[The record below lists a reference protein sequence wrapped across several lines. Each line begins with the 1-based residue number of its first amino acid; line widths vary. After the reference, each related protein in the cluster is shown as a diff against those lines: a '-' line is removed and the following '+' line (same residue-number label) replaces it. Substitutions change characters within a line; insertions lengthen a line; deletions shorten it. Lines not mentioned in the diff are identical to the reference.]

1 MKLNIIV
8 CIKSVVI
15 AVPDRKVIRTPESCD
30 LNPFDRPALEAA
42 LRLRETYGGT
52 VTALSMG
59 PKAATF
65 SLLEAIAM
73 GAGRS
78 VLVCDPALAGS
89 DTLATST
96 ALAAAIKKLAS
107 FAFDLILFGTRTADS
122 DTGQVGPQTAV
133 LLDLPL
139 VTSVYSIEQMDTGLC
154 VKRRADA
161 LWEKFELSLP
171 AVLTIHP
178 SSTQPRDVGLSG
190 IESAFEEGE
199 VQNWN
204 LADLGLSP
212 DQVGEAGSYTRVLSL
227 VRVKKE
233 RKCEFLSGTTE
244 EQADELIRR
253 LGESGLIG

>member
-15 AVPDRKVIRTPESCD
+15 AVPDRKVIRTAESCE

-42 LRLRETYGGT
+42 LRLREKYGGT

-59 PKAATF
+59 PKASTF

-73 GAGRS
+73 GIDRS

-89 DTLATST
+89 DTFATST
-96 ALAAAIKKLAS
+96 ALASAIKKLAP
-107 FAFDLILFGTRTADS
+107 FDLILFGTRTADS

-133 LLDLPL
+133 LLGLPL
-139 VTSVYSIEQMDTGLC
+139 VTSVYSIEQMNTGLC

-178 SSTQPRDVGLSG
+178 SSAQPRDVGLSG

-199 VQNWN
+199 VENWT

-233 RKCEFLSGTTE
+233 RKCEFLSGATE

>member
-15 AVPDRKVIRTPESCD
+15 AVPDRKVIRTAESCE

-42 LRLRETYGGT
+42 LRLKETYGGT

-59 PKAATF
+59 PKASTF

-73 GAGRS
+73 GVDQS

-89 DTLATST
+89 DTFATST
-96 ALAAAIKKLAS
+96 ALAAAIKKLAP
-107 FAFDLILFGTRTADS
+107 FDLILFGTRTADS

-139 VTSVYSIEQMDTGLC
+139 VTSVYSIEQMDTDLC

-178 SSTQPRDVGLSG
+178 SSAQPRDVGLSG

-199 VQNWN
+199 VENWN
-204 LADLGLSP
+204 LVDLGL
-212 DQVGEAGSYTRVLSL
+212 
-227 VRVKKE
+227 
-233 RKCEFLSGTTE
+233 
-244 EQADELIRR
+244 
-253 LGESGLIG
+253 

>member
-15 AVPDRKVIRTPESCD
+15 AVPDRKVIRTAESCE

-42 LRLRETYGGT
+42 LRLKETYGGT

-59 PKAATF
+59 PKASTF

-73 GAGRS
+73 GVDQS

-89 DTLATST
+89 DTFATST
-96 ALAAAIKKLAS
+96 TLAAAIKKLAP
-107 FAFDLILFGTRTADS
+107 FDLILFGTRTADS

-133 LLDLPL
+133 FLDLPL
-139 VTSVYSIEQMDTGLC
+139 VTSIYSIEQMNTGLC

-178 SSTQPRDVGLSG
+178 SSAQPRDVGLSG

-199 VQNWN
+199 VENWN
-204 LADLGLSP
+204 LLDLGLSP
-212 DQVGEAGSYTRVLSL
+212 NQVGEAGSYTRVLSL

>member
-15 AVPDRKVIRTPESCD
+15 AVPDRKVIRTAESCE

-42 LRLRETYGGT
+42 LRLKETYGGT

-59 PKAATF
+59 PKASTF

-73 GAGRS
+73 GVDQS

-89 DTLATST
+89 DTFATST
-96 ALAAAIKKLAS
+96 ALASAIKKLAP
-107 FAFDLILFGTRTADS
+107 FDLILFGTRTADS

-133 LLDLPL
+133 LLGLPL

-154 VKRRADA
+154 VKRRADT

-178 SSTQPRDVGLSG
+178 SSAQPRDVGLSG

-199 VQNWN
+199 VENWN
-204 LADLGLSP
+204 LMDLGLSP
-212 DQVGEAGSYTRVLSL
+212 DQVGEDGSYTLVLSL
-227 VRVKKE
+227 VRVKKV
-233 RKCEFLSGTTE
+233 RKCEFLSGATE
-244 EQADELIRR
+244 EQADELIKR